1 LEPIV
6 GVFPIELYS
15 ERHLKFFLILS
26 LLLPTLAHTHEDHL
40 PLELSFQ
47 ESQELWQRHLE
58 RSNLKNLKSKTDPSV
73 AKAIAGG
80 ELLNIWLKK
89 INSNRR
95 SDNQLRLR
103 SRSTGG
109 TVGIPIDKPMKYGP
123 STIKAKLEKIIAE
136 APKEIIEVVY
146 NGKPMTQTNP
156 VKDEDFSHFGAQ
168 ISNAYQIA
176 VRWETVIN
184 RRLSHYKA
192 RKKRDVRGFYYL
204 SKEENLDQKL
214 KAFSS
219 LSAKDQERIK
229 GHLHTICLNDSLIK
243 ANCSKKL
250 KKAIKKNK
258 VLDFKNKYW
267 NGAIKNWNSFWI
279 IKRPRKDVVWNS
291 SAPNSMKVVFKDP
304 KDSKI
309 ANWLKENIEDEFK
322 TDTWQMEFN
331 FKEDGSGLA
340 YIKFKPGVTPHV
352 SMGNIIVMDANAPID
367 RESVKWTIR
376 HEYGHIL
383 RMPDCYFEFYD
394 EEEGLAVN
402 YQLDVTD
409 LMCSRSGKM
418 NERIYKE
425 LKRVYYKK

>member
-1 LEPIV
+1 MK
-6 GVFPIELYS
+6 Y
-15 ERHLKFFLILS
+15 FLILS
-26 LLLPTLAHTHEDHL
+26 LLIPTLAQSHEEHI
-40 PLELSFQ
+40 PLQLTLE
-47 ESQELWQRHLE
+47 ESQELWRNHQEQTSL
-58 RSNLKNLKSKTDPSV
+58 NKLKKDTDPSV

-80 ELLNIWLKK
+80 ELLNNWLKK
-89 INSNRR
+89 INQNRR

-123 STIKAKLEKIIAE
+123 STIKAKLEKIISE
-136 APKEIIEVVY
+136 APKEMIDVVY
-146 NGKPMTQTNP
+146 NGKTMTDSNP

-168 ISNAYQIA
+168 ISNAYQIS

-184 RRLSHYKA
+184 RRLGHYKS

-204 SKEENLDQKL
+204 RKEENLDQKL
-214 KAFSS
+214 SNFSS
-219 LSAKDQERIK
+219 LSNEDQARLK
-229 GHLHTICLNDSLIK
+229 SHLNTICLNDSLLK
-243 ANCSKKL
+243 SKCSKRL
-250 KKAIKKNK
+250 EKAIKKNK
-258 VLDFKNKYW
+258 VLKFKNKYW
-267 NGAIKNWNSFWI
+267 DGAIKNWNSFWKI
-279 IKRPRKDVVWNS
+279 NRPRKDVVWNS
-291 SAPNSMKVVFKDP
+291 SAPNTMKVVFKDP
-304 KDSKI
+304 KDNKI

-331 FKEDGSGLA
+331 FLEGAKGLA
-340 YIKFKPGVTPHV
+340 HIKFKPGVTPHV
-352 SMGNIIVMDANAPID
+352 SMGNIIVMDANAPIERD
-367 RESVKWTIR
+367 SVKWTIR

-409 LMCSRSGKM
+409 LMCSRSGNM